1 VGPYQFLLEKIT
13 FSYVHAQLIHRWNS
27 LLDGLTCSL
36 DFNRF
41 FPLSQN
47 VIGVV
52 NFDFTFQFVLTGWEG
67 AALDGKFLRNAL
79 TKGFKI
85 KPGK

>member
-1 VGPYQFLLEKIT
+1 MSVFAGKNCFLICAYSAHPPLKFFVGWIDMFTGFQSI
-13 FSYVHAQLIHRWNS
+13 
-27 LLDGLTCSL
+27 
-36 DFNRF
+36 

-47 VIGVV
+47 MIYVV

-67 AALDGKFLRNAL
+67 AALDGKFLQNAL
-79 TKGFKI
+79 QKGFKI